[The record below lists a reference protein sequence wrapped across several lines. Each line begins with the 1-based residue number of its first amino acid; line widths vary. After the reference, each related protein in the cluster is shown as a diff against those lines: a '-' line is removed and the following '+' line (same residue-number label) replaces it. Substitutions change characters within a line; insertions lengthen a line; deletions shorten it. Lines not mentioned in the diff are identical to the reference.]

1 MAAEEYKLCFPIHL
15 PSKLQMTLLT
25 ASITFNLVT
34 FLLSSL
40 IWALKMEEFL
50 VWQVDGVCV
59 CEMSSSGTHREGGDV
74 AVEGAGVNASVST
87 VHDKYTHREE
97 TQPGG
102 ADRCSRQSLI
112 LLPLLCLPSFFL
124 VSSFSSH

>member
-1 MAAEEYKLCFPIHL
+1 
-15 PSKLQMTLLT
+15 MTLLT

-34 FLLSSL
+34 FLPSL

-50 VWQVDGVCV
+50 VWQVDGV

-87 VHDKYTHREE
+87 VHDKYTHCEE

>member
-1 MAAEEYKLCFPIHL
+1 MAAEDYKLCFPIHL

-25 ASITFNLVT
+25 ASISFNLVI
-34 FLLSSL
+34 FLPFL

-50 VWQVDGVCV
+50 VWQVDGVC
-59 CEMSSSGTHREGGDV
+59 EMSSSATHREGGDV
-74 AVEGAGVNASVST
+74 AVEGAGVNTSVST
-87 VHDKYTHREE
+87 VHDKYTLCEE

-102 ADRCSRQSLI
+102 ADRCSRRSLI